1 MYTGERAKLSRD
13 AVRRKT
19 ARSETPGA
27 HTHVSSHSSFS
38 SVARLLPPLQSRHSQ
53 DRDVLDV
60 DEDTTGW
67 ATGWDTKEA
76 VKERVESRLP
86 SNIRPWM
93 QPPSSIMGSRLPEN
107 YCKHF
112 EDEKAPSRE
121 RHIDMS
127 IDEEH
132 IDYGIRSLSPPP
144 PPLSLS
150 LRMEH
155 EHRVP

>member
-19 ARSETPGA
+19 ARSETPGSDA
-27 HTHVSSHSSFS
+27 HVTSHSSFS
-38 SVARLLPPLQSRHSQ
+38 SAARLLPLLQSGHAQ

-76 VKERVESRLP
+76 VKEGVESLLS

-93 QPPSSIMGSRLPEN
+93 QPPSSMMASRLPEN
-107 YCKHF
+107 CKHF
-112 EDEKAPSRE
+112 KDEKAPSRE

-127 IDEEH
+127 IDEGH
-132 IDYGIRSLSPPP
+132 TDYGIRSLSPSLF
-144 PPLSLS
+144 LSLS
-150 LRMEH
+150 
-155 EHRVP
+155 PS